1 MKIKKDDKVAIIAGK
16 DKGKTG
22 KVMHAFPED
31 RQVIVEGL
39 NLMKKHVKPKKQGES
54 GQIIE
59 FPAPMDVSNVKLI
72 CSKCNEATRV
82 EIERDEKEKKR
93 VCKKCNNKF
102 E

>member
-22 KVMHAFPED
+22 KVMHAFPKD
-31 RQVIVEGL
+31 KQVIVEGL
-39 NLMKKHVKPKKQGES
+39 NLMKKHVKPRKQGES

-72 CSKCNEATRV
+72 CPKCGETTRV
-82 EIERDEKEKKR
+82 GIEREGKNKKR
-93 VCKKCNNKF
+93 VCKKCKKQF

>member
-1 MKIKKDDKVAIIAGK
+1 MKIKKDDKVVIIAGK

-22 KVMHAFPED
+22 KVMHAFPKD
-31 RQVIVEGL
+31 KQVIVEGL
-39 NLMKKHVKPKKQGES
+39 NLMKKHVRPKKQGES

-59 FPAPMDVSNVKLI
+59 FPAPLDVSNVKLI

-82 EIERDEKEKKR
+82 GIERDGKNKKR
-93 VCKKCNNKF
+93 VCKKCKKKF

>member
-1 MKIKKDDKVAIIAGK
+1 MKIKKDDKVVIIAGK

-22 KVMHAFPED
+22 KVMHAFPND
-31 RQVIVEGL
+31 KQVIVEGL
-39 NLMKKHVKPKKQGES
+39 NLMKKHVRPKKQGES

-72 CSKCNEATRV
+72 CPKCDEASRV
-82 EIERDEKEKKR
+82 GIEREGKDKKR
-93 VCKKCNNKF
+93 VCKKCNKKF

>member
-1 MKIKKDDKVAIIAGK
+1 MKIKKDDKVVIIAGK

-31 RQVIVEGL
+31 KQVIVEGL
-39 NLMKKHVKPKKQGES
+39 NLMKKHVRPKKQGES

-72 CSKCNEATRV
+72 CKKCDEATRV
-82 EIERDEKEKKR
+82 GIEREDDTKKR

>member
-39 NLMKKHVKPKKQGES
+39 NLMKKHVRPKKQGES

-72 CSKCNEATRV
+72 CSKCDEATRV
-82 EIERDEKEKKR
+82 GIEREEGSKKR